1 MATDGKEQ
9 KVVSFL
15 EGVVGKDYVTVSV
28 FEKIKQSVD
37 PFPYHAERDKLPL
50 AVVLPE
56 KKEQIAEILKYANK
70 ENVPVF
76 VRGSGT
82 QLAGSSRPHTPGI
95 MLNTSRLTS
104 FEVKEGYGFFETGP
118 GVTVGAAGDML
129 AERGWFLPILPGS
142 RVIASMGGVIANNTS
157 GHIIDAALGKLADY
171 VLGVE
176 VVLPTGEIIETGT
189 TGLRK
194 PAGMDLTKMFVGGD
208 GIMGVVTKIRMRLIP
223 LVKQSYGIAIYP
235 DLKPIA
241 RAVKNMYLEKAP
253 PPLFTEFMDH
263 NVSRIAFEIKEME
276 PPPGPVIFFVGIGQ
290 DKEEADKKMAKV
302 MEVFKKEDPIT
313 AYPITDL
320 EEWKKIWVA
329 REVIAPYLMNKL
341 QGKLIAI
348 ELVSNLAQLEE
359 AVEEGARFNEGIP
372 YLEDLTN
379 YYFGHIGALTM
390 HPTFILPPEWD
401 DEIMREIN
409 KNQFAKEAAFN
420 LKYGTCGGEWGQFSK
435 RTPFFVKRY
444 GETAY
449 ELVKKMKTAF
459 DPNNILNPGI
469 LEGYR

>member
-1 MATDGKEQ
+1 MATGDKQFE
-9 KVVSFL
+9 VASFL
-15 EGVVGKDYVTVSV
+15 EGVVGKEHVSTSI

-37 PFPYHAERDKLPL
+37 PFPYHAEQEKLPI

-56 KKEQIAEILKYANK
+56 NKEQISEILKFAHSGK
-70 ENVPVF
+70 IPVF

-95 MLNTSRLTS
+95 VINTSRLTA
-104 FEVKEGYGFFETGP
+104 FEIKEDYGFFECEP
-118 GVTVGAAGDML
+118 GVRVGEAGDLL
-129 AERGWFLPILPGS
+129 AARGWFLPILPGS
-142 RVIASMGGVIANNTS
+142 RVIASMGGVISNNTS
-157 GHIIDAALGKLADY
+157 GHIIDASVGKLSDY

-176 VVLPTGEIIETGT
+176 AVLPTGEIIETGT

-208 GIMGVVTKIRMRLIP
+208 GIMGVVTRIRMRLIP
-223 LVKQSYGIAIYP
+223 LEKQSYGIAIFS
-235 DLKPIA
+235 DLKGIA
-241 RAVKNMYLEKAP
+241 RGVKNMYLQKAP
-253 PPLFTEFMDH
+253 APLFTEFMDH
-263 NVSRIAFEIKEME
+263 NVSRIAFEIKDLE
-276 PPPGPVIFFVGIGQ
+276 PPPGPVIFFVGTGD
-290 DKEEADKKMAKV
+290 DKAEADRKMATI

-313 AYPITDL
+313 AYPITDVD
-320 EEWKKIWVA
+320 EWKKLWVA

-341 QGKLIAI
+341 EGKFIAA

-359 AVEEGARFNEGIP
+359 AMEEGARFNEGIP

-390 HPTFILPPEWD
+390 HPTFVLPPEWD
-401 DEIMREIN
+401 DSVMREIN
-409 KNQFAKEAAFN
+409 EHQFRKEADFN
-420 LKYGTCGGEWGQFSK
+420 IKYGTCGGEWGQFSK
-435 RTPFFVKRY
+435 RTPFFIRRY
-444 GETAY
+444 GETSY
-449 ELVKKMKTAF
+449 ELVKNLKAVF